1 MKNNS
6 TNFSKIISF
15 RKNHVILIDMKK
27 PKDKSMVLRYGNS
40 KIDNFVPYMGDNKW
54 MDIKEENSLKWE
66 RLAILLALAD
76 GWEPYGE
83 YINRKWSDK

>member
-27 PKDKSMVLRYGNS
+27 PKDKSMILRYGNS
-40 KIDNFVPYMGDNKW
+40 KIDNFVPYMGDNK
-54 MDIKEENSLKWE
+54 
-66 RLAILLALAD
+66 
-76 GWEPYGE
+76 
-83 YINRKWSDK
+83 